1 MRPSHETTIRTS
13 KSLSGDRRSSFPL
26 TSLPDSLK
34 REQKEYIATLEYP
47 QTKPNPKLKG
57 TLDDPLCS
65 NYLSSSLS
73 LLFVPSRITCLN
85 LATTFVDQP
94 SVIESF
100 GWEKY
105 RFSLV
110 PRICIYHHISGRIRP
125 LSLGTNGDDRSLRYF
140 QHLLPVHPFDVGHL
154 WPAVDDQK
162 TPILNLSAT
171 GSSWSI
177 VRYSTR
183 NRIRRHRRSPLRRS
197 LVIDTG
203 NQDWHPKSLYSDRG
217 NR

>member
-1 MRPSHETTIRTS
+1 MLKLP
-13 KSLSGDRRSSFPL
+13 LLLSFPL
-26 TSLPDSLK
+26 VRPQPNHL
-34 REQKEYIATLEYP
+34 LE
-47 QTKPNPKLKG
+47 
-57 TLDDPLCS
+57 
-65 NYLSSSLS
+65 
-73 LLFVPSRITCLN
+73 SRYDVCGSTQCDRV
-85 LATTFVDQP
+85 FRV
-94 SVIESF
+94 
-100 GWEKY
+100 EKY

-125 LSLGTNGDDRSLRYF
+125 LSLGTKGDDRSLRYF